1 MFAAVC
7 TMSMRYASARDILLI
22 ASTQRANH
30 ANAPCA
36 IAKACK
42 NSERTRTRRKLAGAR
57 VVAFF
62 VLYVFILIVTT
73 SHNPFREN
81 GDRHLLAMVQYFREG
96 FISKSMNIM
105 QSAKNTAFSTPC
117 LSTLMLSVT
126 ENAHFVKIRVIFD
139 ATTCHL
145 GG

>member
-30 ANAPCA
+30 AYAPCA
-36 IAKACK
+36 IAKARK
-42 NSERTRTRRKLAGAR
+42 NSERTRTRRKLVRAR

-81 GDRHLLAMVQYFREG
+81 GDRHLLAMVQYFRVD
-96 FISKSMNIM
+96 FILKSMNIV

-117 LSTLMLSVT
+117 LSTSMLSVT
-126 ENAHFVKIRVIFD
+126 ENAHFVKFRVILD
-139 ATTCHL
+139 ATSRHL